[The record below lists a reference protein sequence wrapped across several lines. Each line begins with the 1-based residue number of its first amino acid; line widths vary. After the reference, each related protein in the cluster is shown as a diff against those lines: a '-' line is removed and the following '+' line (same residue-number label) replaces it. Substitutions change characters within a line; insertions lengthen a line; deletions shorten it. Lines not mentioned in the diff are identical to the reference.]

1 MDRRKFLQT
10 ATLAAGGAALAAADD
25 RPAAAQGGTPAAP
38 ATYASGT
45 AASDRWS
52 RRSPTGAPV
61 VRRFNEQEW
70 LLDNVI
76 ATRGI
81 DWDQGRTSGLIRACG
96 DEAKGDMEV
105 LKKQAKRYA
114 DIAPGFEQLARQREA
129 RAKADEAAGN
139 KTAARD
145 NYFIAAQYWASAM
158 WPIDEANDR
167 IRMYNARKNETF
179 TKYIDLA
186 DHRIERA
193 QVPYRGATL
202 SGIFHLPPGYTS
214 GKVPVIV
221 LIQGMDGYKEKSVSL
236 FGDNWMAR
244 GAAVLAFEGPGY
256 WEAPLRGIYVDM
268 AGWGEA
274 GKAAFDW
281 LAARPEVDTNKIGV
295 TGSSYG
301 SLFSVAMLAAEPRY
315 KACAVTGTC
324 YEPGGETI
332 FNRASPTFKKRF
344 MFMSGI
350 TDEAEF
356 DDFRKT
362 IDWKG
367 YAERVKAPYLILS
380 GEYDQLS
387 PMEHTESFLK
397 ALGGPKQLVVY
408 QGGTHSVTGSSA
420 AVKGPEPRKLQSEW
434 LMARLEGKPMDSER
448 WFVDLEGKISKA
460 VIS

>member
-10 ATLAAGGAALAAADD
+10 ATLAAGGAALAAAEDHS
-25 RPAAAQGGTPAAP
+25 ASAQGATPAA
-38 ATYASGT
+38 TTASAPGA

-52 RRSPTGAPV
+52 RRSPRGAPV

-76 ATRGI
+76 ATRGV

-96 DEAKGDMEV
+96 EEAKEDMDA
-105 LKKQAKRYA
+105 LKKQVKRYA
-114 DIAPGFEQLARQREA
+114 DIAPAFEQLARRREA
-129 RAKADEAAGN
+129 RANQAEAAGD

-158 WPIDEANDR
+158 WPIDEVNDR
-167 IRMYNARKNETF
+167 IRLYSDRKNETY
-179 TKYIDLA
+179 TKYIERA

-202 SGIFHLPPGYTS
+202 SGIFHLPPGYS
-214 GKVPVIV
+214 GGKLPVIM

-236 FGDNWMAR
+236 YGDNWMAR

-274 GKAAFDW
+274 GKAAMDW
-281 LAARPEVDTNKIGV
+281 LVSRPEVDAGKIGV

-324 YEPGGETI
+324 YEPGGDTI
-332 FNRASPTFKKRF
+332 FNHASPTFKKRF

-356 DDFRKT
+356 DEFRKT

-367 YAERVKAPYLILS
+367 YAEKVKAPYLILS

-387 PMEHTESFLK
+387 PMQYTEAFLS
-397 ALGGPKQLVVY
+397 ALGGPKQLVIY

-434 LMARLEGKPMDSER
+434 LMARLEGKPIDSER
-448 WFVDLEGKISKA
+448 WFVDLEGKVNKTRIS
-460 VIS
+460 

>member
-10 ATLAAGGAALAAADD
+10 ATLAASGAALAAAED
-25 RPAAAQGGTPAAP
+25 RSVLAQGATPAATTAAAP
-38 ATYASGT
+38 SA

-52 RRSPTGAPV
+52 RRSPKGGPV

-76 ATRGI
+76 ATRGV

-96 DEAKGDMEV
+96 EEAKGDMEA
-105 LKKQAKRYA
+105 LKKQVKRYA
-114 DIAPGFEQLARQREA
+114 DIAPAFEQLARQREA
-129 RAKADEAAGN
+129 RAKQAEAAGD

-145 NYFIAAQYWASAM
+145 NFFMAAQYWASAM
-158 WPIDEANDR
+158 WPIDEVNDR
-167 IRMYNARKNETF
+167 IRLYSDRKNETY
-179 TKYIDLA
+179 TKYIELA

-202 SGIFHLPPGYTS
+202 SGIFHLPPGYS
-214 GKVPVIV
+214 GGKLPVIV

-236 FGDNWMAR
+236 YGDNWMAR

-274 GKAAFDW
+274 GKAAMDW
-281 LAARPEVDTNKIGV
+281 LVSRPEVDANKIGV

-324 YEPGGETI
+324 YEPGGDTI
-332 FNRASPTFKKRF
+332 FNHASPTFKKRF

-356 DDFRKT
+356 DEFRKT

-367 YAERVKAPYLILS
+367 YAEKVTAPYLILS

-387 PMEHTESFLK
+387 PMEHTESFLT

-434 LMARLEGKPMDSER
+434 LMARLEGKPIDSER
-448 WFVDLEGKISKA
+448 WFVDLEGKVNKTRIS
-460 VIS
+460 